1 MTDTNTRSEAVEAG
15 HRDVPGEPAAAPD
28 SRFTERESPRFDT
41 VLHGYDRVAVDLY
54 VWGLLEYVWGL
65 LEENAAL
72 RRDLETG
79 SAALR
84 RPRG

>member
-1 MTDTNTRSEAVEAG
+1 MPDTVNRSEAVGAG
-15 HRDVPGEPAAAPD
+15 KREVPEEPVVPLHG
-28 SRFTERESPRFDT
+28 RPPKRESPRFDT

-54 VWGLLEYVWGL
+54 VWGLLEYVRGL

-79 SAALR
+79 RVALR
-84 RPRG
+84 QPRG

>member
-1 MTDTNTRSEAVEAG
+1 MPDTVNRSEAVGAG
-15 HRDVPGEPAAAPD
+15 KREVPEEPAVPP
-28 SRFTERESPRFDT
+28 RPTPKRESPRFDT

-54 VWGLLEYVWGL
+54 VWGLLEYVRGL

-79 SAALR
+79 RVALR
-84 RPRG
+84 QPRG

>member
-1 MTDTNTRSEAVEAG
+1 MRDTDTRPEAVGAG
-15 HRDVPGEPAAAPD
+15 KRDVPEEPAAPPHG
-28 SRFTERESPRFDT
+28 RPPERESPRFDT

-72 RRDLETG
+72 RRDLEVG
-79 SAALR
+79 RAALR